1 MNKLIAIMATA
12 FLFVASPAHA
22 QKIDLTKMTCKQFI
36 ETSAEQVAA
45 IVTWLSGYYSDE
57 DDPAI
62 VDFDKIKEASE
73 KLADYCRKKPNE
85 EFMDAADE
93 IMEKK

>member
-1 MNKLIAIMATA
+1 MATA
-12 FLFVASPAHA
+12 FLFVTSPAQA

-36 ETSAEQVAA
+36 ETSPEHVAA

-57 DDPAI
+57 DDPAV
-62 VDFDKIKEASE
+62 VDFDKIKEASD
-73 KLADYCRKKPNE
+73 KLADYCRKKPND

>member
-1 MNKLIAIMATA
+1 M
-12 FLFVASPAHA
+12 FS
-22 QKIDLTKMTCKQFI
+22 
-36 ETSAEQVAA
+36 AA
-45 IVTWLSGYYSDE
+45 IVTWLAGNYSDE

-73 KLADYCRKKPNE
+73 KLSDYCRKKPNE

>member
-12 FLFVASPAHA
+12 FLFVASPVHA
-22 QKIDLTKMTCKQFI
+22 QKIELMKMTCKQFI
-36 ETSAEQVAA
+36 ESSTEHVAA
-45 IVTWLSGYYSDE
+45 IVTWLAGYYSDE

-73 KLADYCRKKPNE
+73 KLSDYCRKKPNE